1 MTSSDID
8 PPDDLPE
15 RLITAIEDRS
25 DRDLRVI
32 IDYAQQL
39 LREHPSIT
47 DAIES
52 CPGKELALVKDHGA
66 YTIAV
71 VERPDETGE
80 AHGPFAY
87 RVRWEPHID
96 DEGGRYKWH
105 YLGKVNEDA
114 GGDSD
119 D

>member
-1 MTSSDID
+1 MTSSDTE

-15 RLITAIEDRS
+15 GLITAVEDRS
-25 DRDLRVI
+25 DRELGGI

-52 CPGKELALVKDHGA
+52 RHGEELVRVEDHGA

-80 AHGPFAY
+80 ARGPFAY

-114 GGDSD
+114 GGD
-119 D
+119 